1 MESINIIELIENNP
15 ITTLSNTYNV
25 KLLEKIQQE
34 FSDFEQHLFL
44 STFYCYLKY
53 DPINDF
59 VIDLDDIW
67 NWLGF
72 SQKVCAKRMLL
83 KNFIE
88 NKDYIK
94 FENSLDEQKKKNNG
108 GQNKEI
114 FMLNILTFKKFCL
127 KVGTRKADEIHEYY
141 IKLEKLI
148 QEIHNQESNVLRMQL
163 QQTQQTLLEITNTAE
178 YEKKKAIEQTLIN
191 QFPLN
196 TECIYFGIIDN
207 TNDDNE
213 KLIKFG
219 HTNNLNV
226 RVTDHRKTY
235 NNFILVDAYKVQNK
249 VEVENLIKS
258 HFKIK
263 KQIRSIVIND
273 KSKVEIIAY
282 DETNFTINDLK
293 KYIKEIINSRTYSI
307 ERFNKLL
314 QDNQDLSDRN
324 EELLNINQE
333 LKEELKNYDSIITRQ
348 TIDIQTMR
356 ETIEKQNI
364 LLSENDDVIEKQIE
378 EEKIN
383 ENIIIYKNTLLPN
396 DETTNRFNEF
406 IDTMC
411 IVRKDVEESS
421 TNMEGSFRIWNG
433 VKPKKEMFHL
443 LKEYLDTRFKPSR
456 ISNQNKNQVVHGYI
470 GVKLKPIQYVK
481 KLINNDVE
489 TFLFEVCNFSPCG
502 KILNS
507 TLLYEYQRWKQQL
520 GKEIC
525 NDDIVKIKEYLNN
538 CAYTLKATVH
548 TDKGSNEGYYGIQ
561 LKSDEPRYKKTSSTG
576 KKVEKV
582 DNKTKIVLRTWE
594 TIAKASEDEKMT
606 SERMSRSVKNETVY
620 NDDYFYRCL
629 K

>member
-1 MESINIIELIENNP
+1 MTDINIVELIETNP
-15 ITTLSNTYNV
+15 IINLSKTYNI
-25 KLLEKIQQE
+25 KILEKIQQE
-34 FSDFEQHLFL
+34 FSNFEQKLFI
-44 STFYCYLKY
+44 SSFYCYLNYKL
-53 DPINDF
+53 DNFI
-59 VIDLDDIW
+59 IDLDNIW

-72 SQKVCAKRMLL
+72 SQKVTAKRMLL
-83 KNFIE
+83 KNFVE

-94 FENSLDEQKKKNNG
+94 LESTLNDTIHRIKG

-114 FMLNILTFKKFCL
+114 FMLNIMSFKKFCL
-127 KVGTRKADEIHEYY
+127 KSGTKKADEIHDYY
-141 IKLEKLI
+141 IKLEKI
-148 QEIHNQESNVLRMQL
+148 IHDTINEERDELRLQL
-163 QQTQQTLLEITNTAE
+163 QNSLQTSD

-207 TNDDNE
+207 TNDDSE

-226 RVTDHRKTY
+226 RVMDHRNKY
-235 NNFILVDAYKVQNK
+235 NNFILVEAYKVQNK
-249 VEVENLIKS
+249 VEIENLIKAHS
-258 HFKIK
+258 KIK
-263 KQIRSIVIND
+263 KQIRNIIVND
-273 KSKVEIIAY
+273 KMKTEIIAY

-333 LKEELKNYDSIITRQ
+333 LKEEIKNYKDIISRQ
-348 TIDIQTMR
+348 KNNIDTMR
-356 ETIEKQNI
+356 ETIDRQNI
-364 LLSENDDVIEKQIE
+364 LLSDDDNVMEKKIE
-378 EEKIN
+378 EDKLN
-383 ENIIIYKNTLLPN
+383 ENVNIYQNPLLPN

-481 KLINNDVE
+481 KLTNDDVE

-525 NDDIVKIKEYLNN
+525 DDDIFKIKEYLNN
-538 CAYTLKATVH
+538 CEYTLKATVH
-548 TDKGSNEGYYGIQ
+548 TDKGSNEGYYGIH

-594 TIAKASEDEKMT
+594 TIAKAAEDEKMT

>member
-1 MESINIIELIENNP
+1 MTDINIVELIETNP
-15 ITTLSNTYNV
+15 IINLSQNYNI

-34 FSDFEQHLFL
+34 FSNFEQRLFI
-44 STFYCYLKY
+44 SSFYCYLNFNS
-53 DPINDF
+53 DNFI
-59 VIDLDDIW
+59 IDLDNIW

-72 SQKVCAKRMLL
+72 GQKVNAKRMLL

-94 FENSLDEQKKKNNG
+94 LENIQTQKNNG

-127 KVGTRKADEIHEYY
+127 KAGTQKADEIHDYY
-141 IKLEKLI
+141 IKLEKI
-148 QEIHNQESNVLRMQL
+148 IHDTINEEKEELRLQL
-163 QQTQQTLLEITNTAE
+163 QNSLQTSD

-191 QFPLN
+191 QFPIN

-207 TNDDNE
+207 TNDNNE

-226 RVTDHRKTY
+226 RVMDHRNKY
-235 NNFILVDAYKVQNK
+235 NNFILVEAYKVQNK
-249 VEVENLIKS
+249 VEVENLIKAHS
-258 HFKIK
+258 KIK
-263 KQIRSIVIND
+263 KQIRSIIIND
-273 KSKVEIIAY
+273 KMKTEIIAY

-333 LKEELKNYDSIITRQ
+333 LKEELKNYKNIITRQ

-356 ETIEKQNI
+356 ETIDKQNL
-364 LLSENDDVIEKQIE
+364 LLSENDNVMEKKIE
-378 EEKIN
+378 EEKSN
-383 ENIIIYKNTLLPN
+383 ENVIIYQNPLLPN

-406 IDTMC
+406 INTMC
-411 IVRKDVEESS
+411 IVRKDVDESS

-433 VKPKKEMFHL
+433 VKPKKETFHL

-456 ISNQNKNQVVHGYI
+456 ISTQNKNQVVHGYI
-470 GVKLKPIQYVK
+470 GVKLKPIEYVK
-481 KLINNDVE
+481 KLTNNDVE
-489 TFLFEVCNFSPCG
+489 IFLFEVCNFRPCG

-525 NDDIVKIKEYLNN
+525 DDDIIKIKEYLNN
-538 CAYTLKATVH
+538 CEYTLKATVH

-561 LKSDEPRYKKTSSTG
+561 LKSDEPRYKATSSTG

-594 TIAKASEDEKMT
+594 TIAKAAEDENMSASKM
-606 SERMSRSVKNETVY
+606 SVSVKNETVY
-620 NDDYFYRCL
+620 NDDYFYRCI

>member
-1 MESINIIELIENNP
+1 MEAINIIELIENNP
-15 ITTLSNTYNV
+15 ITTLSCTYNV

-226 RVTDHRKTY
+226 RVTEHRNKY
-235 NNFILVDAYKVQNK
+235 NNFILVEAYKVQNK
-249 VEVENLIKS
+249 VEIENLIKS
-258 HFKIK
+258 HSKIK
-263 KQIRSIVIND
+263 KQIRSIVINS

-282 DETNFTINDLK
+282 NETNFTINDLK

-333 LKEELKNYDSIITRQ
+333 LKEEIKNYKDIISRQ
-348 TIDIQTMR
+348 KNNIDTMR
-356 ETIEKQNI
+356 ETIDRQNI
-364 LLSENDDVIEKQIE
+364 LLSDNDNVMEKKIE
-378 EEKIN
+378 EDKLN
-383 ENIIIYKNTLLPN
+383 ENVNIYQNPLLPN

-421 TNMEGSFRIWNG
+421 INMEGSFRIWNG
-433 VKPKKEMFHL
+433 VKPKKEIFHL
-443 LKEYLDTRFKPSR
+443 LKAYLDTRFKPAR

-470 GVKLKPIQYVK
+470 GVKLKPVQYVK

-489 TFLFEVCNFSPCG
+489 TFLFEVCNFTPNG
-502 KILNS
+502 KILNTTLS
-507 TLLYEYQRWKQQL
+507 TEFKRWKQQL

-525 NDDIVKIKEYLNN
+525 DDDIIKIKEYLNN
-538 CAYTLKATVH
+538 CEYTLKATVYI
-548 TDKGSNEGYYGIQ
+548 DKGSNEGYYGIQ
-561 LKSDEPRYKKTSSTG
+561 LKNDEPRYKTTSSTG

-582 DNKTKIVLRTWE
+582 DNKTEIVLRTWE
-594 TIAKASEDEKMT
+594 TIAKAAEDEKI
-606 SERMSRSVKNETVY
+606 SAAKMSRSIKNKTIF
-620 NDDYFYRCL
+620 NDDYYYRCSS
-629 K
+629 

>member
-1 MESINIIELIENNP
+1 MTDINIVELIETNP
-15 ITTLSNTYNV
+15 LTTLSKTYNI
-25 KLLEKIQQE
+25 KILEKIQAE
-34 FSDFEQHLFL
+34 FSNFEQRLFI
-44 STFYCYLKY
+44 SSFYCYLNHNL
-53 DPINDF
+53 DDF
-59 VIDLDDIW
+59 IIDLDNIW

-72 SQKVCAKRMLL
+72 GQKVNAKRMLL

-94 FENSLDEQKKKNNG
+94 LETTLNDTIHRIKG

-114 FMLNILTFKKFCL
+114 FMLNISSFKKFCL
-127 KVGTRKADEIHEYY
+127 KAGTQKADEIHDYY
-141 IKLEKLI
+141 IKLEKI
-148 QEIHNQESNVLRMQL
+148 IYDTINEEREELRLQL
-163 QQTQQTLLEITNTAE
+163 QNSLQISE

-226 RVTDHRKTY
+226 RVMDHRNKY
-235 NNFILVDAYKVQNK
+235 NNFILVEAYKVQNK
-249 VEVENLIKS
+249 VEIENLIKAHS
-258 HFKIK
+258 KIK
-263 KQIRSIVIND
+263 KQIRNIIVND
-273 KSKVEIIAY
+273 KMKTEIIAY

-333 LKEELKNYDSIITRQ
+333 LKEELKNYKDIITRQ
-348 TIDIQTMR
+348 TIDIQTMK
-356 ETIEKQNI
+356 ETIDKQNI
-364 LLSENDDVIEKQIE
+364 LLSENDNVMEKKIE
-378 EEKIN
+378 EEKSN
-383 ENIIIYKNTLLPN
+383 ENIIIYQNPLLPN

-411 IVRKDVEESS
+411 IVRKDVDESS
-421 TNMEGSFRIWNG
+421 
-433 VKPKKEMFHL
+433 
-443 LKEYLDTRFKPSR
+443 
-456 ISNQNKNQVVHGYI
+456 
-470 GVKLKPIQYVK
+470 
-481 KLINNDVE
+481 
-489 TFLFEVCNFSPCG
+489 
-502 KILNS
+502 
-507 TLLYEYQRWKQQL
+507 LLYEYQRWKQQL

-525 NDDIVKIKEYLNN
+525 DDDIIKIKEYLNN

-561 LKSDEPRYKKTSSTG
+561 LKSDEPRYKTTSSTG

-594 TIAKASEDEKMT
+594 TIAKAAEDENMSKTKM
-606 SERMSRSVKNETVY
+606 SVSVKKETVY
-620 NDDYFYRCL
+620 NDDYFYRC
-629 K
+629 KIN

>member
-1 MESINIIELIENNP
+1 MTDINIVELIETNP
-15 ITTLSNTYNV
+15 LITLSKTYNI
-25 KLLEKIQQE
+25 KILEKIQSE
-34 FSDFEQHLFL
+34 FSNFEQRLFI
-44 STFYCYLKY
+44 SSFYCYLNHNS
-53 DPINDF
+53 DDF
-59 VIDLDDIW
+59 IIDLDNIW

-72 SQKVCAKRMLL
+72 AQKVTAKRSLL
-83 KNFIE
+83 KNFVE

-94 FENSLDEQKKKNNG
+94 LENIQTQKING

-114 FMLNILTFKKFCL
+114 FMLNISSFKKFCL
-127 KVGTRKADEIHEYY
+127 KAGTSKADEIHDYY
-141 IKLEKLI
+141 IKLEKI
-148 QEIHNQESNVLRMQL
+148 IHDTINEEREELRLQL
-163 QQTQQTLLEITNTAE
+163 QNSLQTSD

-191 QFPLN
+191 QFPIN

-207 TNDDNE
+207 TNDNNE

-226 RVTDHRKTY
+226 RVMDHRNKY
-235 NNFILVDAYKVQNK
+235 NNFILVEAYKVQNK
-249 VEVENLIKS
+249 VEVENLIKAHS
-258 HFKIK
+258 KIK
-263 KQIRSIVIND
+263 KQIRSIIIND
-273 KSKVEIIAY
+273 KMKTEIIAY

-333 LKEELKNYDSIITRQ
+333 LKEELKNYKNIITKQ

-356 ETIEKQNI
+356 ETIDKQNI
-364 LLSENDDVIEKQIE
+364 LLSENDNVIEKKIE
-378 EEKIN
+378 EEKLN
-383 ENIIIYKNTLLPN
+383 ENIIIYQNPLLPN

-411 IVRKDVEESS
+411 IVRKDVDESS

-433 VKPKKEMFHL
+433 VKPKKETFHL

-470 GVKLKPIQYVK
+470 GVKLKPIEYVK
-481 KLINNDVE
+481 KLTNNDVE
-489 TFLFEVCNFSPCG
+489 TFLFEVCNFRPCG

>member
-1 MESINIIELIENNP
+1 MTDINIVELIETNP
-15 ITTLSNTYNV
+15 ITNLSQNYNI
-25 KLLEKIQQE
+25 KILEKIQQE
-34 FSDFEQHLFL
+34 FSNFEQRLFI
-44 STFYCYLKY
+44 SSFYCYLNY
-53 DPINDF
+53 DSDDF
-59 VIDLDDIW
+59 IIDLDNIW

-72 SQKVCAKRMLL
+72 GQKVNAKRMLL

-94 FENSLDEQKKKNNG
+94 LESTLNDTIHRIKG

-114 FMLNILTFKKFCL
+114 FMLNISSFKKFCL
-127 KVGTRKADEIHEYY
+127 KAGTQKADEIHDYY
-141 IKLEKLI
+141 IKLEKI
-148 QEIHNQESNVLRMQL
+148 IHYTIDEERKELRLQL
-163 QQTQQTLLEITNTAE
+163 QNSLKTSD

-207 TNDDNE
+207 TNDNNE

-226 RVTDHRKTY
+226 RVMDHRNKY
-235 NNFILVDAYKVQNK
+235 NNFILVEAYKVQNK
-249 VEVENLIKS
+249 VEIENLIKAHS
-258 HFKIK
+258 KIK
-263 KQIRSIVIND
+263 KQIRNIIVND
-273 KSKVEIIAY
+273 KMKTEIIAY
-282 DETNFTINDLK
+282 NETNFTINDLK

-333 LKEELKNYDSIITRQ
+333 LKEELKKYDSIITRQ

-421 TNMEGSFRIWNG
+421 INMEGSFRIWNG
-433 VKPKKEMFHL
+433 VKPKKEIFHL
-443 LKEYLDTRFKPSR
+443 LKAYLDTRFKPAR

-470 GVKLKPIQYVK
+470 GVKLKPVQYVK

-489 TFLFEVCNFSPCG
+489 TFLFEVCNFTPNG
-502 KILNS
+502 KILNTTLS
-507 TLLYEYQRWKQQL
+507 TEFKRWKQQL

-525 NDDIVKIKEYLNN
+525 DDDIIKIKEYLNN
-538 CAYTLKATVH
+538 CEYALKATVYI
-548 TDKGSNEGYYGIQ
+548 DKGSNEGYYGIQ
-561 LKSDEPRYKKTSSTG
+561 LKNDEPRYKTTSSTG

-582 DNKTKIVLRTWE
+582 DNKTEIVLRTWE
-594 TIAKASEDEKMT
+594 TIAKAAEDEKI
-606 SERMSRSVKNETVY
+606 SAAKMSRSIKNKTIF
-620 NDDYFYRCL
+620 NDDYYYRCSS
-629 K
+629 

>member
-1 MESINIIELIENNP
+1 MTDINIVELIETNP
-15 ITTLSNTYNV
+15 LTTLSKTYNI
-25 KLLEKIQQE
+25 KILEKIQSE
-34 FSDFEQHLFL
+34 FSNFEQKLFI
-44 STFYCYLKY
+44 SSFYCYLNHNL
-53 DPINDF
+53 DNFI
-59 VIDLDDIW
+59 IDLDNIW

-72 SQKVCAKRMLL
+72 SQKVTAKRLLL
-83 KNFIE
+83 KFFVE

-94 FENSLDEQKKKNNG
+94 LENIQTQKING

-114 FMLNILTFKKFCL
+114 FMLNISSFKKFCL
-127 KVGTRKADEIHEYY
+127 KAGTQKADEIHDYY
-141 IKLEKLI
+141 IKLEKI
-148 QEIHNQESNVLRMQL
+148 IHDTINEEREELRLQL
-163 QQTQQTLLEITNTAE
+163 QNSLQTSE

-226 RVTDHRKTY
+226 RVMDHRNKY
-235 NNFILVDAYKVQNK
+235 NNFILVEAYKVQNK
-249 VEVENLIKS
+249 VEIENLIKAHS
-258 HFKIK
+258 KIK
-263 KQIRSIVIND
+263 KQIRNIIVND
-273 KSKVEIIAY
+273 KMKTEIIAY

-333 LKEELKNYDSIITRQ
+333 LKEELKNYKDIMTRQ
-348 TIDIQTMR
+348 SIDIQTMK
-356 ETIEKQNI
+356 ETIDKQNI
-364 LLSENDDVIEKQIE
+364 LLSENDNVMEKKIE
-378 EEKIN
+378 EEKSN
-383 ENIIIYKNTLLPN
+383 ENIIIYQNPLLPN

-411 IVRKDVEESS
+411 IVRKDVDESS

-433 VKPKKEMFHL
+433 IKPKKETFHL

-456 ISNQNKNQVVHGYI
+456 ISTQNKNQVVHGYI

-481 KLINNDVE
+481 KLTNDDVE

-525 NDDIVKIKEYLNN
+525 DDDIIKIKEYLNN
-538 CAYTLKATVH
+538 CSYTLKATVH

-561 LKSDEPRYKKTSSTG
+561 LKSDEPRYKTTSSTG

-594 TIAKASEDEKMT
+594 TIAKAAEDENMSKTKM
-606 SERMSRSVKNETVY
+606 SVSVKKETVY
-620 NDDYFYRCL
+620 NDDYFYRC
-629 K
+629 KIN

>member
-1 MESINIIELIENNP
+1 MTDINIVELIETNP
-15 ITTLSNTYNV
+15 IINLSKTYNI
-25 KLLEKIQQE
+25 KILEKIQQE
-34 FSDFEQHLFL
+34 FSNFEQKLFI
-44 STFYCYLKY
+44 SSFYCYLNYKL
-53 DPINDF
+53 DNFI
-59 VIDLDDIW
+59 IDLDNIW

-72 SQKVCAKRMLL
+72 AQKVTAKRMLL
-83 KNFIE
+83 KNFVE

-94 FENSLDEQKKKNNG
+94 LESTLNDTIHRIKG

-127 KVGTRKADEIHEYY
+127 KAGTQKADEIHDYY
-141 IKLEKLI
+141 IKLEKI
-148 QEIHNQESNVLRMQL
+148 IHDTINEEKEELRLQL
-163 QQTQQTLLEITNTAE
+163 QNSLQTSD

-207 TNDDNE
+207 TNDNNE

-226 RVTDHRKTY
+226 RVMDHRNKY
-235 NNFILVDAYKVQNK
+235 NNFILVEAYKVQNK
-249 VEVENLIKS
+249 VEIENLIKAHS
-258 HFKIK
+258 KIK
-263 KQIRSIVIND
+263 KQIRNIIVND
-273 KSKVEIIAY
+273 KMKTEIIAY
-282 DETNFTINDLK
+282 NETNFTINDLK

-421 TNMEGSFRIWNG
+421 INMEGSFRIWNG
-433 VKPKKEMFHL
+433 VKPKKEIFHL
-443 LKEYLDTRFKPSR
+443 LKAYLDTRFKPAR

-470 GVKLKPIQYVK
+470 GVKLKPVQYVK

-489 TFLFEVCNFSPCG
+489 TFLFEVCNFTPNG
-502 KILNS
+502 KILNTTLS
-507 TLLYEYQRWKQQL
+507 TEFKRWKQQL

-525 NDDIVKIKEYLNN
+525 DDDIIKIKEYLNN
-538 CAYTLKATVH
+538 CEYTLKATVYI
-548 TDKGSNEGYYGIQ
+548 DKGSNEGYYGIQ
-561 LKSDEPRYKKTSSTG
+561 LKNDEPRYKTTSSTG

-582 DNKTKIVLRTWE
+582 DNKTEIVLRTWE
-594 TIAKASEDEKMT
+594 TIAKAAEDEKI
-606 SERMSRSVKNETVY
+606 SAAKMSRSIKNKTIF
-620 NDDYFYRCL
+620 NDDYYYRCSS
-629 K
+629 

>member
-1 MESINIIELIENNP
+1 MYIMTDINIVELIETNP
-15 ITTLSNTYNV
+15 ITNLSQNYNI
-25 KLLEKIQQE
+25 KILEKIQQE
-34 FSDFEQHLFL
+34 FSNFEQRLFI
-44 STFYCYLKY
+44 SSFYCYLNY
-53 DPINDF
+53 DSDDF
-59 VIDLDDIW
+59 IIDLDNIW

-72 SQKVCAKRMLL
+72 GQKVNAKRMLL

-94 FENSLDEQKKKNNG
+94 LESTLNDTIHRIKG

-114 FMLNILTFKKFCL
+114 FMLNISSFKKFCL
-127 KVGTRKADEIHEYY
+127 KAGTQKADEIHDYY
-141 IKLEKLI
+141 IKLEKI
-148 QEIHNQESNVLRMQL
+148 IHYTIDEERKELRLQL
-163 QQTQQTLLEITNTAE
+163 QNSLKTSD

-207 TNDDNE
+207 TNDNNE

-226 RVTDHRKTY
+226 RVMDHRNKY
-235 NNFILVDAYKVQNK
+235 NNFILVEAYKVQNK
-249 VEVENLIKS
+249 VEIENLIKAHS
-258 HFKIK
+258 KIK
-263 KQIRSIVIND
+263 KQIRNIIVND
-273 KSKVEIIAY
+273 KMKTEIIAY
-282 DETNFTINDLK
+282 NETNFTINDLK

-333 LKEELKNYDSIITRQ
+333 LKEELKKYDSIITRQ

-421 TNMEGSFRIWNG
+421 INMEGSFRIWNG
-433 VKPKKEMFHL
+433 VKPKKEIFHL
-443 LKEYLDTRFKPSR
+443 LKAYLDTRFKPAR

-470 GVKLKPIQYVK
+470 GVKLKPVQYVK

-489 TFLFEVCNFSPCG
+489 TFLFEVCNFTPNG
-502 KILNS
+502 KILNTTLS
-507 TLLYEYQRWKQQL
+507 TEFKRWKQQL

-525 NDDIVKIKEYLNN
+525 DDDIIKIKEYLNN
-538 CAYTLKATVH
+538 CEYALKATVYI
-548 TDKGSNEGYYGIQ
+548 DKGSNEGYYGIQ
-561 LKSDEPRYKKTSSTG
+561 LKNDEPRYKTTSSTG

-582 DNKTKIVLRTWE
+582 DNKTEIVLRTWE
-594 TIAKASEDEKMT
+594 TIAKAAEDEKI
-606 SERMSRSVKNETVY
+606 SAAKMSRSIKNKTIF
-620 NDDYFYRCL
+620 NDDYYYRCSS
-629 K
+629 

>member
-1 MESINIIELIENNP
+1 MTDINIVELIETNP
-15 ITTLSNTYNV
+15 IINLSQNYNI

-34 FSDFEQHLFL
+34 FSNFEQRLFI
-44 STFYCYLKY
+44 SSFYCYLNFNS
-53 DPINDF
+53 DNFI
-59 VIDLDDIW
+59 IDLDNIW

-72 SQKVCAKRMLL
+72 GQKVNAKRMLL

-94 FENSLDEQKKKNNG
+94 LENIQTQKNNG

-127 KVGTRKADEIHEYY
+127 KAGTQKADEIHDYY
-141 IKLEKLI
+141 IKLEKI
-148 QEIHNQESNVLRMQL
+148 IHDTINEEKEELRLQL
-163 QQTQQTLLEITNTAE
+163 QNSLQTSD

-191 QFPLN
+191 QFPIN

-207 TNDDNE
+207 TNDNNE

-226 RVTDHRKTY
+226 RVMDHRNKY
-235 NNFILVDAYKVQNK
+235 NNFILVEAYKVQNK
-249 VEVENLIKS
+249 VEIENLIKAHS
-258 HFKIK
+258 KIR
-263 KQIRSIVIND
+263 KQIRNIIVND
-273 KSKVEIIAY
+273 KMKTEIIAY

-333 LKEELKNYDSIITRQ
+333 LKEELKNYKNIITRQ

-356 ETIEKQNI
+356 ETIDKQNL
-364 LLSENDDVIEKQIE
+364 LLSENDNVMEKKIE
-378 EEKIN
+378 EEKSN
-383 ENIIIYKNTLLPN
+383 ENVIIYQNPLLPN

-406 IDTMC
+406 INTMC
-411 IVRKDVEESS
+411 IVRKDVDESS

-433 VKPKKEMFHL
+433 VKPKKETFHL

-456 ISNQNKNQVVHGYI
+456 ISTQNKNQVVHGYI
-470 GVKLKPIQYVK
+470 GVKLKPIEYVK
-481 KLINNDVE
+481 KLTNNDIE
-489 TFLFEVCNFSPCG
+489 TFLFEVCNFRPCG

-525 NDDIVKIKEYLNN
+525 DDDIIKIKEYLNN
-538 CAYTLKATVH
+538 CEYTLKATVH

-561 LKSDEPRYKKTSSTG
+561 LKSDEPRYKATSSTG

-594 TIAKASEDEKMT
+594 TIAKAAEDENMSKTKM
-606 SERMSRSVKNETVY
+606 SVSVKNETVY
-620 NDDYFYRCL
+620 NDDYFYRCI

>member
-15 ITTLSNTYNV
+15 ITTLSCTYNV

-94 FENSLDEQKKKNNG
+94 FENLLDDQKKKNNG

-148 QEIHNQESNVLRMQL
+148 QDIHNQESNVLRMQL
-163 QQTQQTLLEITNTAE
+163 QQTQQTLLEITNIAE

-207 TNDDNE
+207 TNDHNE

-226 RVTDHRKTY
+226 RVMDHRNKY
-235 NNFILVDAYKVQNK
+235 NNFILIEAYKVQNK
-249 VEVENLIKS
+249 VEIENLIKS
-258 HFKIK
+258 HSKIK
-263 KQIRSIVIND
+263 KQIRSIVINS

-282 DETNFTINDLK
+282 NETNFTINDLK

-324 EELLNINQE
+324 EELLNVNQE
-333 LKEELKNYDSIITRQ
+333 LKEELKNYELIITRQ

-356 ETIEKQNI
+356 ETIDRQDK
-364 LLSENDDVIEKQIE
+364 LLMEDDNVIENKLKE
-378 EEKIN
+378 DKSN
-383 ENIIIYKNTLLPN
+383 ENIIAYQNSLLPN

-411 IVRKDVEESS
+411 IVRKDVDESS

-433 VKPKKEMFHL
+433 IKPKKETFHL
-443 LKEYLDTRFKPSR
+443 LKAYLDTRFKPAR

-470 GVKLKPIQYVK
+470 GVKLKPVQYVK
-481 KLINNDVE
+481 KLTNDDVE

-520 GKEIC
+520 GKEMC
-525 NDDIVKIKEYLNN
+525 DDDIFKIKEYLNN
-538 CAYTLKATVH
+538 CEYTLKATVH
-548 TDKGSNEGYYGIQ
+548 TDKGSNEGYYGIH
-561 LKSDEPRYKKTSSTG
+561 LKSDEPIYKTTSSTG

-594 TIAKASEDEKMT
+594 TIAKAAEDEK
-606 SERMSRSVKNETVY
+606 MSRSVKNKTIF
-620 NDDYFYRCL
+620 NDDYYYHCL
-629 K
+629 SSN

>member
-1 MESINIIELIENNP
+1 MEAINIIELIENNP
-15 ITTLSNTYNV
+15 ITTLSCTYNV

-226 RVTDHRKTY
+226 RVTEHRNKY
-235 NNFILVDAYKVQNK
+235 NNFILVEAYKVQNK
-249 VEVENLIKS
+249 VEIENLIKS
-258 HFKIK
+258 HSKIK
-263 KQIRSIVIND
+263 KQIRSIVINS

-282 DETNFTINDLK
+282 NETNFTINDLK

-333 LKEELKNYDSIITRQ
+333 LKEEIKNYKDIISRQ
-348 TIDIQTMR
+348 KNNIDTMR
-356 ETIEKQNI
+356 ETIDRQNI
-364 LLSENDDVIEKQIE
+364 LLSDNDNVMEKKIE
-378 EEKIN
+378 EDKLN
-383 ENIIIYKNTLLPN
+383 ENVNIYQNPLLPN

-411 IVRKDVEESS
+411 IVRKDVDESS

-433 VKPKKEMFHL
+433 VKPKKEIFHL

-481 KLINNDVE
+481 KLTNDDVE

>member
-1 MESINIIELIENNP
+1 MTDINIVELIETNP
-15 ITTLSNTYNV
+15 IINLSQNYNI
-25 KLLEKIQQE
+25 KLLEQIQQE
-34 FSDFEQHLFL
+34 FSNFEQRLFI
-44 STFYCYLKY
+44 SSFYCYLNFNS
-53 DPINDF
+53 DNFI
-59 VIDLDDIW
+59 IDLDNIW

-72 SQKVCAKRMLL
+72 GQKVNAKRMLL

-88 NKDYIK
+88 NRDYVK
-94 FENSLDEQKKKNNG
+94 LENSSDEQREKING
-108 GQNKEI
+108 GHNKEI

-127 KVGTRKADEIHEYY
+127 KAGTQKADEIHDYY
-141 IKLEKLI
+141 IKLEKI
-148 QEIHNQESNVLRMQL
+148 IHDTINEEKEELRLQL
-163 QQTQQTLLEITNTAE
+163 QNSLQTSD

-207 TNDDNE
+207 TNDNNE

-226 RVTDHRKTY
+226 RVMDHRNKY
-235 NNFILVDAYKVQNK
+235 NNFILVEAYKVQNK
-249 VEVENLIKS
+249 VEIENLIKAHS
-258 HFKIK
+258 KIK
-263 KQIRSIVIND
+263 KQIRNIIVND
-273 KSKVEIIAY
+273 KMKTEIIAY
-282 DETNFTINDLK
+282 NETNFTINDLK

-333 LKEELKNYDSIITRQ
+333 LKEELKNYKTIMTRQ

-356 ETIEKQNI
+356 ETIDRQNI
-364 LLSENDDVIEKQIE
+364 LLSDNDNVMEKKIE
-378 EEKIN
+378 EDKLN
-383 ENIIIYKNTLLPN
+383 ENVNIYQNPLLPN

-481 KLINNDVE
+481 KLTNDDVE

-594 TIAKASEDEKMT
+594 TIAKASEYEKMT
-606 SERMSRSVKNETVY
+606 SGRMSRSVKNETVY
-620 NDDYFYRCL
+620 NDYYFYRCL

>member
-1 MESINIIELIENNP
+1 MTDINIVELIETNP
-15 ITTLSNTYNV
+15 IINLSKTYNI
-25 KLLEKIQQE
+25 KILEKIQQE
-34 FSDFEQHLFL
+34 FSNFEQKLFI
-44 STFYCYLKY
+44 SSFYCYLNYKL
-53 DPINDF
+53 DNFI
-59 VIDLDDIW
+59 IDLDNIW

-72 SQKVCAKRMLL
+72 AQKVTAKRMLL
-83 KNFIE
+83 KNFVE

-94 FENSLDEQKKKNNG
+94 LESTLNDTIHRIKG

-127 KVGTRKADEIHEYY
+127 KAGTQKADEIHDYY
-141 IKLEKLI
+141 IKLEKI
-148 QEIHNQESNVLRMQL
+148 IHDTINEEKEELRLQL
-163 QQTQQTLLEITNTAE
+163 QNSLQTSD

-207 TNDDNE
+207 TNDNNE

-226 RVTDHRKTY
+226 RVMDHRNKY
-235 NNFILVDAYKVQNK
+235 NNFILVEAYKVQNK
-249 VEVENLIKS
+249 VEIENLIKS
-258 HFKIK
+258 HSKIK
-263 KQIRSIVIND
+263 KQIRSIVINS

-282 DETNFTINDLK
+282 NETNFTINDLK

-333 LKEELKNYDSIITRQ
+333 LKEEIKNYKDIISRQ
-348 TIDIQTMR
+348 KNNIDTMR
-356 ETIEKQNI
+356 ETIDRQNI
-364 LLSENDDVIEKQIE
+364 LLSDNDNVMEKKIE
-378 EEKIN
+378 EDKLN
-383 ENIIIYKNTLLPN
+383 ENVNIYQNPLLPN

-421 TNMEGSFRIWNG
+421 INMEGSFRIWNG
-433 VKPKKEMFHL
+433 VKPKKEIFHL
-443 LKEYLDTRFKPSR
+443 LKAYLDTRFKPAR

-470 GVKLKPIQYVK
+470 GVKLKPVQYVK

-489 TFLFEVCNFSPCG
+489 TFLFEVCNFTPNG
-502 KILNS
+502 KILNTTLS
-507 TLLYEYQRWKQQL
+507 TEFKRWKQQL

-525 NDDIVKIKEYLNN
+525 DDDIIKIKEYLNN
-538 CAYTLKATVH
+538 CEYTLKATVYI
-548 TDKGSNEGYYGIQ
+548 DKGSNEGYYGIQ
-561 LKSDEPRYKKTSSTG
+561 LKNDEPRYKTTSSTG

-582 DNKTKIVLRTWE
+582 DNKTEIVLRTWE
-594 TIAKASEDEKMT
+594 TIAKAAEDEKI
-606 SERMSRSVKNETVY
+606 SAAKMSRSIKNKTIF
-620 NDDYFYRCL
+620 NDDYYYRCSS
-629 K
+629 